1 MFTRLW
7 STDPNPMVWDR
18 VGAPQHTLSSLGVR
32 SGSNMALDN
41 LGRTFR
47 RTAQHNGSLPAKITS
62 HSPSIPYAPTV
73 QGRNKSKPHNSLS
86 SDKPA
91 LHILCP
97 VMVSPTPS
105 VSYTSPDPE
114 RAGPK
119 PTSHTKSGEPS
130 TTHQTPPNIP
140 PIQTGACPPFASSTT
155 ISSPFYSRL
164 RVLFTFPSQ
173 YLFAIGLSL
182 LFSLRC
188 SLPPTLCC
196 TPKQHD
202 SLGATP
208 NSHATQI

>member
-1 MFTRLW
+1 M
-7 STDPNPMVWDR
+7 
-18 VGAPQHTLSSLGVR
+18 AAQHTLSSLGVR
-32 SGSNMALDN
+32 SGLHGPTVSQPCISSNP
-41 LGRTFR
+41 
-47 RTAQHNGSLPAKITS
+47 TAQWFQHTAYTVSRSHNTLDPNGSPHDTTPPHCTPLSQHAAIT
-62 HSPSIPYAPTV
+62 I
-73 QGRNKSKPHNSLS
+73 
-86 SDKPA
+86 
-91 LHILCP
+91 ILCP
-97 VMVSPTPS
+97 DKVSLDR
-105 VSYTSPDPE
+105 VSYTSPTPAERDPNLPIIPQ
-114 RAGPK
+114 AK
-119 PTSHTKSGEPS
+119 PQPHV
-130 TTHQTPPNIP
+130 QTPPNIP

-155 ISSPFYSRL
+155 ISSPINSRL

>member
-1 MFTRLW
+1 M
-7 STDPNPMVWDR
+7 
-18 VGAPQHTLSSLGVR
+18 AAQHTLSSLGVR
-32 SGSNMALDN
+32 SGYTRLILAGHPHLIKKPYSNTTVL
-41 LGRTFR
+41 T
-47 RTAQHNGSLPAKITS
+47 HKGSLQLQHPRHQRQVPTQDTNHIATPLPRGAAIT
-62 HSPSIPYAPTV
+62 
-73 QGRNKSKPHNSLS
+73 L
-86 SDKPA
+86 
-91 LHILCP
+91 LCP
-97 VMVSPTPS
+97 DKVSLLQ
-105 VSYTSPDPE
+105 VSYTSPTLAERDPNLPII
-114 RAGPK
+114 PK
-119 PTSHTKSGEPS
+119 RPQPHV
-130 TTHQTPPNIP
+130 QTPPNIP

>member
-1 MFTRLW
+1 MDPKHSPKEKPLITHNTL
-7 STDPNPMVWDR
+7 DPNGRIPNP
-18 VGAPQHTLSSLGVR
+18 APH
-32 SGSNMALDN
+32 N
-41 LGRTFR
+41 LLTILIMS
-47 RTAQHNGSLPAKITS
+47 AITS
-62 HSPSIPYAPTV
+62 
-73 QGRNKSKPHNSLS
+73 
-86 SDKPA
+86 
-91 LHILCP
+91 LCP
-97 VMVSPTPS
+97 DKVSLTR
-105 VSYTSPDPE
+105 VSYTSPTPAERDPNLPII
-114 RAGPK
+114 PK
-119 PTSHTKSGEPS
+119 KRPQPHV
-130 TTHQTPPNIP
+130 QTPPNIP